1 MILVDTNVI
10 SEPLRV
16 APEPTVTAWLNAQNV
31 ETLFLAAISLAEL
44 RFGIAALPA
53 GRRKDTLHQQVE
65 ERVVP
70 LFRGRILPFDASASQ
85 AYALLRARARAAGQ
99 SIGVADGYIAAT
111 AAANGLTIA
120 TRDAA
125 PFVAAGLT
133 VINPWQSG
141 VQ

>member
-1 MILVDTNVI
+1 MILIDTNVI

-16 APEPTVTAWLNAQNV
+16 AADPTVTAWIDAQNV

-44 RFGIAALPA
+44 RYGIAALPA
-53 GRRKDTLHQQVE
+53 GRRRDALHQQVE
-65 ERVVP
+65 QRVVP
-70 LFRGRILPFDASASQ
+70 LFRGRILPFDATASQ

-99 SIGVADGYIAAT
+99 SIGTADGYIAAT

-133 VINPWQSG
+133 VIDPWQKDAH
-141 VQ
+141 

>member
-1 MILVDTNVI
+1 MILIDTNVI

-16 APEPTVTAWLNAQNV
+16 APDPTVTAWIDAQNV

-44 RFGIAALPA
+44 RYGIAALPS

-65 ERVVP
+65 QRVVP
-70 LFRGRILPFDASASQ
+70 LFRGRILPFDATASR

-99 SIGVADGYIAAT
+99 SIGTADGYIAAT

-133 VINPWQSG
+133 VINPW
-141 VQ
+141 VKDAH

>member
-1 MILVDTNVI
+1 MILIDTNVI

-16 APEPTVTAWLNAQNV
+16 APEPAVVSWIDAQNV

-44 RFGIAALPA
+44 RFGIAALPS
-53 GRRKDTLHQQVE
+53 GRRKDSLHRQVE

-70 LFRGRILPFDASASQ
+70 LFRGRILLFDANASQ

-133 VINPWQSG
+133 VINPWQED
-141 VQ
+141 VR

>member
-16 APEPTVTAWLNAQNV
+16 APELTVTAWLDAQNV

-85 AYALLRARARAAGQ
+85 AYALLRSRARAAGQ